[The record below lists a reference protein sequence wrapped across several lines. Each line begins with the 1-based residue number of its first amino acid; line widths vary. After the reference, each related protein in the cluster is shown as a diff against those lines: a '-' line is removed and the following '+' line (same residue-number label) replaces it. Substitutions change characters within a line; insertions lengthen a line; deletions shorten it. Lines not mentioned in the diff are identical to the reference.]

1 MRYIK
6 ILFVLSFSFFADE
19 ENLKNKIAKI
29 LPQGLPINFIETS
42 LLPDFYVVCLLYT
55 SPSPR
60 DGTKSRMPSSA

>member
-6 ILFVLSFSFFADE
+6 ILFVLSFLFFADE

-42 LLPDFYVVCLLYT
+42 LLPDF
-55 SPSPR
+55 
-60 DGTKSRMPSSA
+60 